1 MVSALL
7 LAAAVTPGPVVV
19 QDPRITE
26 SSGLV
31 ASPTR
36 PDLVWTVND
45 SGSAAVVYG
54 VSVRTGRTVAV
65 LRLAKT
71 DARDMEAMTATRGRD
86 GAGLLWIGDVGDN
99 RAVRKSVVLRLVRE
113 PVATASATAPGP
125 TTVRPVS
132 LRVRYPDG
140 PHDAETLIWTPD
152 RRLLLVTKDL
162 FAGVVYEVPAPAV
175 AAAMAGRSTPDPVL
189 AQPVAAVAM
198 SLVTDGA
205 ALPDGRMILR
215 GYSGATVY
223 PAPPRAGG
231 AAGGTLQPLQQVAL
245 PAQPQGE
252 TLTVVDGGRAVLVG
266 SEGERQPLQRVELPP
281 AVTAP
286 ETTPGPA
293 TPGPATPGPAT
304 PGPATTSPSATSP
317 SAAPRALNPAPGPRR
332 PLLALAA
339 IAAALVAGG
348 IALRRRRR

>member
-1 MVSALL
+1 MSLLL
-7 LAAAVTPGPVVV
+7 LAATLTPAPVVV

-45 SGSAAVVYG
+45 SGSSAVVYG
-54 VSVRTGRTVAV
+54 VSLRTGRTVAT

-71 DARDMEAMTATRGRD
+71 DARDMEAMTATRGAD

-99 RAVRKSVVLRLVRE
+99 RAVRASVVLRLVRE
-113 PVATASATAPGP
+113 PVPTASA
-125 TTVRPVS
+125 TVRPVS

-140 PHDAETLIWTPD
+140 PHNVETLIWTPD

-162 FAGVVYEVPAPAV
+162 FSGVVYEVPAPAV
-175 AAAMAGRSTPDPVL
+175 AAAIAGRSTLDPVS
-189 AQPVAAVAM
+189 AQPVAEVGM

-205 ALPDGRMILR
+205 ALPDGRIILR

-223 PAPPRAGG
+223 PSPPRAGG
-231 AAGGTLQPLQQVAL
+231 EGRPLQPLQQVAL

-266 SEGERQPLQRVELPP
+266 SEGKRQPLQRVELAP

-286 ETTPGPA
+286 AATT
-293 TPGPATPGPAT
+293 
-304 PGPATTSPSATSP
+304 GPATTGPATTGPATTGP
-317 SAAPRALNPAPGPRR
+317 SAAPRALNPAPEVRR

-339 IAAALVAGG
+339 IAVALVAGG
-348 IALRRRRR
+348 LALRRRRRRRRR

>member
-7 LAAAVTPGPVVV
+7 LAAALTPAPVVV

-45 SGSAAVVYG
+45 SGSSAVVYG
-54 VSVRTGRTVAV
+54 VSLRTGRTVAT

-71 DARDMEAMTATRGRD
+71 DARDMEAMTATRGAD

-99 RAVRKSVVLRLVRE
+99 RAVRASVVLRLVRE
-113 PVATASATAPGP
+113 PVPTASA
-125 TTVRPVS
+125 TVRPVS

-140 PHDAETLIWTPD
+140 PHDVETLIWTPD
-152 RRLLLVTKDL
+152 RRLLLVTKNL
-162 FAGVVYEVPAPAV
+162 FSGVVYEVPAPAV
-175 AAAMAGRSTPDPVL
+175 AAAIAGRSTLDPVS
-189 AQPVAAVAM
+189 AQPVAEVAM

-205 ALPDGRMILR
+205 ALPDGRIILR
-215 GYSGATVY
+215 GYSGATIY
-223 PAPPRAGG
+223 RSPPRAGG
-231 AAGGTLQPLQQVAL
+231 EGQALQPLQQVAL

-266 SEGERQPLQRVELPP
+266 SEGKRQPLQRVELPP

-286 ETTPGPA
+286 TT
-293 TPGPATPGPAT
+293 TT
-304 PGPATTSPSATSP
+304 GPATTGPATTGPATTGPSPATTGP
-317 SAAPRALNPAPGPRR
+317 SAAPRAMNPAPGPRR
-332 PLLALAA
+332 PLLALAT
-339 IAAALVAGG
+339 IAVALVAG
-348 IALRRRRR
+348 

>member
-7 LAAAVTPGPVVV
+7 PAAAVTPAPVVV
-19 QDPRITE
+19 QDARITE

-45 SGSAAVVYG
+45 SGSKAIVYG
-54 VSVRTGRTVAV
+54 VWLRTGRTVAV

-71 DARDMEAMTATRGRD
+71 DARDMEAMTATRSAD

-99 RAVRKSVVLRLVRE
+99 RAVRASVVLRLVRE
-113 PVATASATAPGP
+113 PVPTASA
-125 TTVRPVS
+125 TVRPVS

-140 PHDAETLIWTPD
+140 PHNAETLIWTPD
-152 RRLLLVTKDL
+152 GRLLLVTKDL
-162 FAGVVYEVPAPAV
+162 FSGVVYEVPASAV
-175 AAAMAGRSTPDPVL
+175 AAALAGRSTLDPVL
-189 AQPVAAVAM
+189 AQPVADVAM

-205 ALPDGRMILR
+205 ALPDGRIILR

-223 PAPPRAGG
+223 PAPPRPGG
-231 AAGGTLQPLQQVAL
+231 AAGQALQPVQQVAL

-266 SEGERQPLQRVELPP
+266 SEGKRQPLQRVELPP
-281 AVTAP
+281 AVTVPA
-286 ETTPGPA
+286 TTGGPTTGPA
-293 TPGPATPGPAT
+293 TSSPAN
-304 PGPATTSPSATSP
+304 SSSATSSSATTDP
-317 SAAPRALNPAPGPRR
+317 SAAPRGLNPAPGPRR

-339 IAAALVAGG
+339 IALALVAGG
-348 IALRRRRR
+348 TALRRRRR